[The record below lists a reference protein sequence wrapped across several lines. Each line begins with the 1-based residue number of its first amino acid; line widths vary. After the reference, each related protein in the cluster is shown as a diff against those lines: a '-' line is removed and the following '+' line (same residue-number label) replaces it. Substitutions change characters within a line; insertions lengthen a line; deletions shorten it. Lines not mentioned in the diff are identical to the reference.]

1 MGSASAAAS
10 TPVRE
15 RAPAALAGSRQGRA
29 PLLAM
34 VLERD
39 WALHSAAQTRSGWE
53 QALAWAALVLEQAWA
68 HQSAVAEASMRVW
81 ELGWERLAQAAA
93 QPYRSAN

>member
-1 MGSASAAAS
+1 VPS
-10 TPVRE
+10 
-15 RAPAALAGSRQGRA
+15 
-29 PLLAM
+29 AM

-39 WALHSAAQTRSGWE
+39 WALHWVAQTRSGWE
-53 QALAWAALVLEQAWA
+53 RALAWAALVLEQAWA
-68 HQSAVAEASMRVW
+68 RRSAVAEASMPVW